1 MSSDPDSGFKRTQ
14 SQVCGEIISILSHS
28 HPQFSDVLIDEQQN
42 CDATTMRLR
51 IKEAFKATD
60 VDGSG
65 EVDKEELSAVL
76 KTLQIDLKD
85 PVNDIE
91 VIFQF
96 LGEWDGAIVPRSCL
110 WFSQFKPG

>member
-1 MSSDPDSGFKRTQ
+1 MN
-14 SQVCGEIISILSHS
+14 
-28 HPQFSDVLIDEQQN
+28 EQQN

-96 LGEWDGAIVPRSCL
+96 LGEWGLAWDGAIVPRS
-110 WFSQFKPG
+110 